1 MVIYAYFSWSG
12 FSLQQ
17 RLLEISNSLSDVEL
31 RQMKS
36 LAKPEVDAFRL
47 AKIREGVALF
57 EELDANGVL
66 SCTYVRKLLQ
76 GIQRFD
82 LVEKLNVPLFGD
94 AERGK
99 RICFVCKVH
108 ICSPQI
114 MLKNIF
120 KIKVIP
126 QYCIVHPYYA

>member
-1 MVIYAYFSWSG
+1 MVIYACFSWSG
-12 FSLQQ
+12 FSLQL

-36 LAKPEVDAFRL
+36 LAKPRVDAFRL
-47 AKIREGVALF
+47 AKIREGIELF

-82 LVEKLNVPLFGD
+82 LVEKLNVPFLGD

-108 ICSPQI
+108 ICSSQI
-114 MLKNIF
+114 MFNNLF
-120 KIKVIP
+120 KIKVHLTP
-126 QYCIVHPYYA
+126 KYFFSLK